1 MAKHFSSPST
11 DINYNAE
18 NEKEIE
24 YLKDDITKML
34 IDYEKIIKISL
45 YIFLLVSYYLYVF
58 RPSNEVFSNS
68 TKFYIYVL
76 LIIIIYFI
84 NSTELITLLKLLVF
98 LIFLSVVIGLIYYN
112 IDRLEFI
119 ILFYYSFNY
128 QLEKIYNNTSA
139 NYNEVIFSFI
149 FISIISILSIVL
161 YWDNIYTDSK
171 KLSKCGKLINI
182 IEENNKKKKPFV
194 YNIIVMNNDLINTST
209 SHYVLKITYDFIKNK
224 TIVDFGTDK
233 GNYEDGSESFKK
245 PDYLTLLKSYSGK
258 LNNLKETKKNI
269 DNEIIKLN
277 SIKSKTSTQE
287 DNLAKL
293 ETDLNTIISELTTTE
308 NEYDKLMI
316 LIKNDEEKADKAY
329 FFYFNLKTMK
339 SEKIETID
347 ANIINSET
355 YKYILVDEYN
365 KKVPYEES
373 SKELIKFTKNYSN
386 NEFYNINIINDII
399 YAKNNRN
406 KLFI

>member
-1 MAKHFSSPST
+1 MINNFSSPSS
-11 DINYNAE
+11 DINYDTE
-18 NEKEIE
+18 NKKEIE
-24 YLKDDITKML
+24 YLKDDISK
-34 IDYEKIIKISL
+34 IIVDYERIIKISL
-45 YIFLLVSYYLYVF
+45 YIFLIILYYLYVF
-58 RPSNEVFSNS
+58 RPSDEIFSRN
-68 TKFYIYVL
+68 TKIYVCVF
-76 LIIIIYFI
+76 IIIVIYFI

-98 LIFLSVVIGLIYYN
+98 LIFILVIIGLIYYN
-112 IDRLEFI
+112 IERLEFI

-128 QLEKIYNNTSA
+128 QLEKIYNNTST

-149 FISIISILSIVL
+149 FIFIISIISIVL

-194 YNIIVMNNDLINTST
+194 YNIIIINNDLINTST

-224 TIVDFGTDK
+224 TVVDFGTDK

-245 PDYLTLLKSYSGK
+245 PDYLSLLQSYSGK
-258 LNNLKETKKNI
+258 LNNLTETK
-269 DNEIIKLN
+269 E
-277 SIKSKTSTQE
+277 
-287 DNLAKL
+287 KL
-293 ETDLNTIISELTTTE
+293 ETEKNKLNEKLVETQREKDDLQKINEDLRVIETDISPIK
-308 NEYDKLMI
+308 NEYNKLI
-316 LIKNDEEKADKAY
+316 SLIEKEEAISDKA
-329 FFYFNLKTMK
+329 FFYYFNLKTMK

-365 KKVPYEES
+365 NKVPYGES
-373 SKELIKFTKNYSN
+373 SKELIKFTKNYSK
-386 NEFYNINIINDII
+386 NEYYNINIINDII

>member
-1 MAKHFSSPST
+1 MRNNFSSPSS
-11 DINYNAE
+11 DINYDTE
-18 NEKEIE
+18 NKKEIE
-24 YLKDDITKML
+24 YLKDDISK
-34 IDYEKIIKISL
+34 IIVDYERIIKISL
-45 YIFLLVSYYLYVF
+45 YIFLIILYYLYVF
-58 RPSNEVFSNS
+58 RPSDEIFSRN
-68 TKFYIYVL
+68 TKIYVCVF
-76 LIIIIYFI
+76 LIIVIYFI

-98 LIFLSVVIGLIYYN
+98 LIFILVIIGLIYYN
-112 IDRLEFI
+112 IERLEFI

-128 QLEKIYNNTSA
+128 QLEKIYNNTST

-149 FISIISILSIVL
+149 FIFIISIISIVL

-194 YNIIVMNNDLINTST
+194 YNIIIINNDLINTST

-224 TIVDFGTDK
+224 TVVDFGTDK

-245 PDYLTLLKSYSGK
+245 PDYLSLLQSYSGK
-258 LNNLKETKKNI
+258 LNNLTETK
-269 DNEIIKLN
+269 E
-277 SIKSKTSTQE
+277 
-287 DNLAKL
+287 KL
-293 ETDLNTIISELTTTE
+293 ETEKNKLNEKLVETQREKDDLQKINEDLRVIETDISPIK
-308 NEYDKLMI
+308 NEYNKLI
-316 LIKNDEEKADKAY
+316 SLIEKEEAISDKA
-329 FFYFNLKTMK
+329 FFYYFNLKTMK

-365 KKVPYEES
+365 NKVPYGES
-373 SKELIKFTKNYSN
+373 SKELIKFTKNYSK
-386 NEFYNINIINDII
+386 NEYYNINIINDII

>member
-1 MAKHFSSPST
+1 MRNNFSSPSS
-11 DINYNAE
+11 DINYDTE
-18 NEKEIE
+18 NKKEIE
-24 YLKDDITKML
+24 YLKDDISK
-34 IDYEKIIKISL
+34 IIVDYERIIKISL
-45 YIFLLVSYYLYVF
+45 YIFLIILYYLYVF
-58 RPSNEVFSNS
+58 RPSDEIFSRN
-68 TKFYIYVL
+68 TKIYVCVF
-76 LIIIIYFI
+76 LIIVIYFI

-98 LIFLSVVIGLIYYN
+98 LIFILVIIGLIYYN
-112 IDRLEFI
+112 IERLEFI

-128 QLEKIYNNTSA
+128 QLEKIYNNTST

-149 FISIISILSIVL
+149 FIFIISIISIVL

-194 YNIIVMNNDLINTST
+194 YNIIIINNDLINTST

-224 TIVDFGTDK
+224 TVVDFGTDK

-245 PDYLTLLKSYSGK
+245 PDYLSLLKSYSGK
-258 LNNLKETKKNI
+258 LNNLTETK
-269 DNEIIKLN
+269 E
-277 SIKSKTSTQE
+277 
-287 DNLAKL
+287 KL
-293 ETDLNTIISELTTTE
+293 ETEKKKLNEKLVKTRHEDVELNKITEDLRVIETDISPIK
-308 NEYDKLMI
+308 NEYDKLI
-316 LIKNDEEKADKAY
+316 SLIEKEEAISDKA
-329 FFYFNLKTMK
+329 FFYYFNLKTMK

-365 KKVPYEES
+365 NKVPYGES
-373 SKELIKFTKNYSN
+373 SKELIKFTKNYSK

>member
-1 MAKHFSSPST
+1 MENNFSSPST

-98 LIFLSVVIGLIYYN
+98 LIFLSVIIGLIYYN

-245 PDYLTLLKSYSGK
+245 PNYLTLLKSYSGK

-269 DNEIIKLN
+269 DNEIKILTDKTTKTDTENTNLEKLN
-277 SIKSKTSTQE
+277 
-287 DNLAKL
+287 
-293 ETDLNTIISELTTTE
+293 TDLVIIKNALE
-308 NEYDKLMI
+308 NIQQEYDKLMN
-316 LIKNDEEKADKAY
+316 LIKKDEEKADKAY

-365 KKVPYEES
+365 NKVPYEES

>member
-1 MAKHFSSPST
+1 MRNNFSSPSS
-11 DINYNAE
+11 DINYDTE
-18 NEKEIE
+18 NKKEIE
-24 YLKDDITKML
+24 YLKDDISK
-34 IDYEKIIKISL
+34 IIVDYERIIKISL
-45 YIFLLVSYYLYVF
+45 YIFLIILYYLYVF
-58 RPSNEVFSNS
+58 RPSDEIFSRN
-68 TKFYIYVL
+68 TKIYVCVF
-76 LIIIIYFI
+76 LIIVIYFI

-98 LIFLSVVIGLIYYN
+98 LIFILVIIGLIYYN
-112 IDRLEFI
+112 IERLEFI

-128 QLEKIYNNTSA
+128 QLEKIYNNTST

-149 FISIISILSIVL
+149 FIFIISIISIVL

-194 YNIIVMNNDLINTST
+194 YNIIIINNDLINTST

-224 TIVDFGTDK
+224 TVVDFGTDK
-233 GNYEDGSESFKK
+233 GSYEDGSESFKK
-245 PDYLTLLKSYSGK
+245 PDYLSLLKSYSGK
-258 LNNLKETKKNI
+258 LNNLTETK
-269 DNEIIKLN
+269 E
-277 SIKSKTSTQE
+277 
-287 DNLAKL
+287 KL
-293 ETDLNTIISELTTTE
+293 ETEKNKLNEKLVETQREKDDLQKINEDLRVIETDISPIK
-308 NEYDKLMI
+308 NEYNKLI
-316 LIKNDEEKADKAY
+316 SLIEKEEAISDKA
-329 FFYFNLKTMK
+329 FFYYFNLKTMK

-365 KKVPYEES
+365 NKVPYGES
-373 SKELIKFTKNYSN
+373 SKELIKFTKNYSK
-386 NEFYNINIINDII
+386 NEYYNINIINDII

>member
-1 MAKHFSSPST
+1 MRNNFSSPSS
-11 DINYNAE
+11 DINYDTE
-18 NEKEIE
+18 NKKEIE
-24 YLKDDITKML
+24 YLKDDISK
-34 IDYEKIIKISL
+34 IIVDYERIIKISL
-45 YIFLLVSYYLYVF
+45 YIFLIILYYLYVF
-58 RPSNEVFSNS
+58 RPSDEIFSRN
-68 TKFYIYVL
+68 TKIYVCVF
-76 LIIIIYFI
+76 LIIVIYFI

-98 LIFLSVVIGLIYYN
+98 LIFILVIIGLIYYN
-112 IDRLEFI
+112 IERLEFI

-128 QLEKIYNNTSA
+128 QLEKIYNNTST

-149 FISIISILSIVL
+149 FIFIISIISIVL

-194 YNIIVMNNDLINTST
+194 YNIIIINNDLINTST

-224 TIVDFGTDK
+224 TVVDFGTDK

-245 PDYLTLLKSYSGK
+245 PDYLSLLKSYSGK
-258 LNNLKETKKNI
+258 LNNLTETK
-269 DNEIIKLN
+269 E
-277 SIKSKTSTQE
+277 
-287 DNLAKL
+287 KL
-293 ETDLNTIISELTTTE
+293 ETEKNKLNEKPVKTRQENDKIEELTE
-308 NEYDKLMI
+308 DLSAIEKHISPIKNEYDKLI
-316 LIKNDEEKADKAY
+316 SLIEKEEAISDKA
-329 FFYFNLKTMK
+329 FFYYFNLKTMK

-365 KKVPYEES
+365 NKVPYGES
-373 SKELIKFTKNYSN
+373 SKELIKFTKNYSK